1 MSAREIVDAREAE
14 ILRIAQSESD
24 RTEVRQHV
32 AELTEGEAFKGS
44 PRSIRFLNYIVERAI
59 TGDFDSLKER
69 VIGVQLFGRSGSWNS
84 GEDAIVRVTASD
96 VRKRLLQHYGKSG
109 TRSKF
114 RLGLPSG
121 SYVPEITR
129 VEEAHSPKSPKNPE
143 AFSLKDAIADPKEL
157 VPEASDQ
164 PISHSRLDRISKFRS
179 AIPLYVVVVLLIVV
193 GLQLRETFAH
203 SHSRIPQP
211 QFMDAAAAF
220 PWPSFFRAAPITE
233 VITSD
238 PNIAEIQGFTG
249 GQLSVADYANHNYYV
264 GPNKLTAEQA
274 RFCRL
279 ILRGDKAASFDVP
292 IASSVATLA
301 ALNGRSILIRA
312 SRDIQISDLRTDSN
326 FVFLGSPRSD
336 PWFSF
341 FNEELDFQFVF
352 DKQVQSE
359 YISNVRPKTNEP
371 HSYLPTTV
379 GWGTG
384 QSYAVIALIRNP
396 DQKGQVLLLAG
407 ATAEGTAAAGKVIT
421 DQSQLTP
428 MLERCGINPT
438 GPLRQFE
445 LLLSLNTIAGSSSN
459 IGYAACHILPG
470 SDTSSQP

>member
-1 MSAREIVDAREAE
+1 MSAREIIDAREAE
-14 ILRIAQSESD
+14 ILKIVQSESD

-32 AELTEGEAFKGS
+32 AELIEGEAFKGS

-69 VIGVQLFGRSGSWNS
+69 VIGVELFGRSGSWNS
-84 GEDAIVRVTASD
+84 GEDATVRVTASD
-96 VRKRLLQHYGKSG
+96 VRKRLLQHYGRSG

-114 RLGLPSG
+114 RLGLPPG
-121 SYVPEITR
+121 SYVLEIAR
-129 VEEAHSPKSPKNPE
+129 VEEAHSPESPTNQE
-143 AFSLKDAIADPKEL
+143 EFSLKDAIADPK
-157 VPEASDQ
+157 VPEASYQ
-164 PISHSRLDRISKFRS
+164 PISHYGLDRVSKFRS
-179 AIPLYVVVVLLIVV
+179 ALPWYVVVVLLIVI
-193 GLQLRETFAH
+193 GLLSWDILAH
-203 SHSRIPQP
+203 THSRNPQP
-211 QFMDAAAAF
+211 RFMDDAAAF

-264 GPNKLTAEQA
+264 GPNKLTVGQE

-292 IASSVATLA
+292 IVSSVATLA
-301 ALNGRSILIRA
+301 ALNARSILVRA
-312 SRDIQISDLRTDSN
+312 SRNIQISDLRTDNN

-341 FNEELDFQFVF
+341 FNEGLDFQFVF

-359 YISNVRPKTNEP
+359 YISNVHPKKSEL

-407 ATAEGTAAAGKVIT
+407 ATAEGTAAAGKVVT
-421 DQSQLTP
+421 DPSQLTP
-428 MLERCGINPT
+428 MLKRCGIDPT
-438 GPLRQFE
+438 GPLCHFE

-459 IGYAACHILPG
+459 INYAACHTLPG
-470 SDTSSQP
+470 SDTSIQP